1 MILFVNATFVLIY
14 SKGAAEQFDG
24 PISRANPRPYTDF
37 NLTDNPQSAPSDN
50 PQSAPDEDSQSA
62 PDENSQAA
70 QDENSQSA
78 SEDAARPATEVQLK
92 SLEAARELLLI
103 LHRGLLQV
111 ERTRYEKVR
120 GRIANNSAFLQLV
133 ISDPWFDWLRPMAQL
148 VLLIDERTSDKKSV
162 LGEREGDALLLRA
175 RGMLR
180 ADADGDA
187 FQRLYYQAV
196 QASPE
201 LAVIARQVA
210 SGKLG
215 AGRPGDAG

>member
-1 MILFVNATFVLIY
+1 MNEHPHSSSNET
-14 SKGAAEQFDG
+14 
-24 PISRANPRPYTDF
+24 PR
-37 NLTDNPQSAPSDN
+37 
-50 PQSAPDEDSQSA
+50 
-62 PDENSQAA
+62 
-70 QDENSQSA
+70 
-78 SEDAARPATEVQLK
+78 EDASRPATDAQLK
-92 SLEAARELLLI
+92 SLDAARELLLV

-120 GRIANNSAFLQLV
+120 GRVANNSAFLQLV

-148 VLLIDERTSDKKSV
+148 VLLIDERTSDKKSI
-162 LGEREGDALLLRA
+162 LGEAEGDALLTRA

-180 ADADGDA
+180 ADAEGDA

-196 QASPE
+196 QTSPE

-215 AGRPGDAG
+215 ESRPADAG